1 MKENSKRIK
10 VPSLRNKKLDDQ
22 IEITREQIDEAG
34 TLTNWAK
41 ICGVK
46 FKTNDTLQTQRNRL
60 IDKIRD
66 CGSFADEEYVRSA
79 IKMLITKKLIGKKIT
94 NQELFIIREN
104 IIKNLLIIKNLQR
117 GFSITKESDRIL
129 LNITMAG
136 KVRQMKITCTVIN
149 K

>member
-34 TLTNWAK
+34 TLTNWAE

-46 FKTNDTLQTQRNRL
+46 FKTNDTLQTRRNRL
-60 IDKIRD
+60 INKIRD

-94 NQELFIIREN
+94 NQELFIIREQIVKN
-104 IIKNLLIIKNLQR
+104 LLRIKNLGRPI
-117 GFSITKESDRIL
+117 SITKNLDEIIV
-129 LNITMAG
+129 NISVAAE
-136 KVRQMKITCTVIN
+136 VRQMNISFTIEN

>member
-34 TLTNWAK
+34 TLTNWAE

-46 FKTNDTLQTQRNRL
+46 FKTNDTLQTRRNRL
-60 IDKIRD
+60 INKIRD

-94 NQELFIIREN
+94 NQELFIIREQ
-104 IIKNLLIIKNLQR
+104 IVKNLLRIKNLQR

-129 LNITMAG
+129 LNVTMAG
-136 KVRQMKITCTVIN
+136 KVRQMNISFTIEN